1 MVKRK
6 KPRPPRPLMPGK
18 RRPGRPVTT
27 GKNTMIAIRWSREL
41 LDGIDRYAQQQMLTR
56 PIALRQIVTKSLA
69 EQGII
74 DPEAMFPAN
83 VGQ

>member
-1 MVKRK
+1 
-6 KPRPPRPLMPGK
+6 
-18 RRPGRPVTT
+18 
-27 GKNTMIAIRWSREL
+27 MIAIRWSREL